1 MICLATD
8 WLEERSVETPGKAV
22 KQMGNF
28 ARTRTFSS
36 HREKCWKDLC

>member
-8 WLEERSVETPGKAV
+8 LLEERSVETPGKAV

-28 ARTRTFSS
+28 AQTNIFLS
-36 HREKCWKDLC
+36 